1 MTMSEKT
8 TSGGSILGL
17 WLLMFLVIKAGGTA
31 LADWSWWWVLLPVIP
46 DLVLIFRTV
55 GWM

>member
-1 MTMSEKT
+1 LSFAAKAARPVPFIALIVLKLA
-8 TSGGSILGL
+8 G
-17 WLLMFLVIKAGGTA
+17 VI
-31 LADWSWWWVLLPVIP
+31 DWSWWWVLLPVIP